1 MVLAIPVRLC
11 WSNEQAFCQ
20 FPTVHVDILDR
31 TLALED
37 ESNQLLYLRFL
48 RYFETVAVHLME
60 DNFSLKRCMVFYA
73 QMRVLY
79 QNVEQTLQTILVR
92 D

>member
-1 MVLAIPVRLC
+1 MVSTIPVRLC

-20 FPTVHVDILDR
+20 FPTVLVDILGK

-37 ESNQLLYLRFL
+37 ESSQLLYLRFL

-60 DNFSLKRCMVFYA
+60 DNFSLKRCTVFCA

-79 QNVEQTLQTILVR
+79 QNVIQTLQTILAR